1 MNFIKTTLFSG
12 LLLLFPL
19 LLLFLALNEIAGLL
33 MALVDPIADLF
44 PAGYFEGAYLPG
56 ILAALIIAVSAFVC
70 GLLARAGF
78 VQRLGLAF
86 ERNVLEKIPMYTMLQ
101 SISTAFLDA
110 ESSGFT
116 PALLGKSGSSQE
128 PCYIV
133 EEHGD
138 GLATVM
144 MPWTPASFA
153 GSIKVAPVDE
163 LQRVNCS
170 LDEFSRSI
178 SLLGVGVADCMRKK

>member
-12 LLLLFPL
+12 LLILFPL
-19 LLLFLALNEIAGLL
+19 LLLFLAINEIAGLL
-33 MALVDPIADLF
+33 MTMVEPIADLF
-44 PAGYFEGAYLPG
+44 PSGYFDGAYLPG
-56 ILAALIIAVSAFVC
+56 ILAALIIAFASFIF
-70 GLLARAGF
+70 GLLARAGL
-78 VQRLGLAF
+78 VRRMARAF
-86 ERNVLEKIPMYTMLQ
+86 ERNVLDKIPMYTMLA
-101 SISTAFLDA
+101 SISTALLDA
-110 ESSGFT
+110 DSSGFT
-116 PALLGKSGSSQE
+116 PALLGKSGGIQE

-144 MPWTPASFA
+144 VPWTPASFA
-153 GSIKVAPVDE
+153 GSLKVVPVDE

-178 SLLGVGVADCMRKK
+178 SLLGVGVADCMRKT

>member
-1 MNFIKTTLFSG
+1 MKFIKTTLYGGF
-12 LLLLFPL
+12 LVLFPL
-19 LLLFLALNEIAGLL
+19 LLFFLALNEIAGLL

-44 PAGYFEGAYLPG
+44 PPDYFDDAYLPG
-56 ILAALIIAVSAFVC
+56 VLATLIIVIVSFLL
-70 GLLARAGF
+70 GLLARATLIR
-78 VQRLGLAF
+78 RLGAAF
-86 ERNVLEKIPMYTMLQ
+86 ERNVLEKIPMYTMLK
-101 SISTAFLDA
+101 SISSAFLDA
-110 ESSGFT
+110 ETSSFT
-116 PALLGKSGSSQE
+116 PALLGKTGGSQE

-144 MPWTPASFA
+144 VPWTPASFT

-163 LQRVNCS
+163 LQKVNCS

-178 SLLGVGVADCMRKK
+178 SLMGVGVGDCMSRK

>member
-1 MNFIKTTLFSG
+1 MNFIKTTLFRG
-12 LLLLFPL
+12 ILILFPL

-44 PAGYFEGAYLPG
+44 PPGYFEGAYLPG
-56 ILAALIIAVSAFVC
+56 VLAALIIAISAFVC
-70 GLLARAGF
+70 GLVAGAGF

-86 ERNVLEKIPMYTMLQ
+86 ERNVLDKVPMYTMLK
-101 SISTAFLDA
+101 SISSAFLDA
-110 ESSGFT
+110 ESSDFA
-116 PALLGKSGSSQE
+116 PAMLGKRGSSQE

-144 MPWTPASFA
+144 VPWTPASFA
-153 GSIKVAPVDE
+153 GSIKIAPVDE
-163 LQRVNCS
+163 LQKVDCS

-178 SLLGVGVADCMRKK
+178 SLMGVGVADCMRKK